1 MNKICSSSGVRR
13 STTER
18 TNQTIC
24 IAKLCNSLKLPPL
37 MVLLILLLLLC
48 CSWNDKVRCELEFNY
63 DISSCNLYSRDYMRI
78 THVNDKEEDQ
88 DDEEEE
94 EEH

>member
-1 MNKICSSSGVRR
+1 
-13 STTER
+13 
-18 TNQTIC
+18 
-24 IAKLCNSLKLPPL
+24 

-94 EEH
+94 EQISTSWCAKNCISIFASYFF